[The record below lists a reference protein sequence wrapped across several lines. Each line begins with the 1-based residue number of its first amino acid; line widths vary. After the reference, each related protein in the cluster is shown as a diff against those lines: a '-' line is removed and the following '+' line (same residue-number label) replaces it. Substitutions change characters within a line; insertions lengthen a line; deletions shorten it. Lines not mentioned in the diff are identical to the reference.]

1 MEAETERG
9 DATVG
14 EQQRGREADA
24 AAEVMCESVRDAE
37 QAWVE
42 LLHTHEE
49 ERARLEAELAEGNA
63 GWADKEAAA
72 AAREA
77 AAVEAA
83 HSEGAAALARREAQL
98 ERERVAEAARRD
110 KAAAAAASAAA
121 AALRSAEYAHS
132 VQTKKLLEEAE
143 ARAGGG

>member
-1 MEAETERG
+1 MREARADATQQSLLTELRLCEVEAETERG

-14 EQQRGREADA
+14 QQQRGREADA

-42 LLHTHEE
+42 LLHTSEE
-49 ERARLEAELAEGNA
+49 ERARLEAELAEGDA
-63 GWADKEAAA
+63 GWAESAAAA

-83 HSEGAAALARREAQL
+83 HSEGAG
-98 ERERVAEAARRD
+98 V
-110 KAAAAAASAAA
+110 
-121 AALRSAEYAHS
+121 
-132 VQTKKLLEEAE
+132 
-143 ARAGGG
+143 GG